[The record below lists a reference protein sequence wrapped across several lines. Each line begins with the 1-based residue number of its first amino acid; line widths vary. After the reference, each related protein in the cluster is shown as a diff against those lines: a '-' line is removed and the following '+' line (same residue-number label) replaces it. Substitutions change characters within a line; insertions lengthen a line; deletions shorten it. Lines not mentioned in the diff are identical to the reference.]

1 MKKII
6 ISSLVATLLIGTN
19 LMAKDST
26 NTINKNTISESNL
39 TQVNT
44 TNVKKETKKAN
55 DQKSEL
61 VAEAIESLKFTQ
73 KALIALKDSDAKT
86 AKESLEKALGKLE
99 TILAL
104 KDAPKVLTIDSHVVV
119 KEFIG
124 GSEEITK
131 SVQLLKKLVNEN
143 KIQEARVMIQ
153 ALQSEIDTTLIN
165 LPLASYPNALK
176 LAGKYIHEKKLG
188 NAKEVLRMALDT
200 FVQEV
205 IVVPIPLLNANNLLT
220 LSQQIAKKGEKKD
233 KELALKYLDEA
244 KEQLEIAKQLGY
256 LSESTVTYKV
266 LQENIDDV
274 KKEIGGENKPVKL
287 FNSLKKNITEFKNK
301 ILSSEK

>member
-19 LMAKDST
+19 LMAKDTNST
-26 NTINKNTISESNL
+26 KSINESNM
-39 TQVNT
+39 TKVNT
-44 TNVKKETKKAN
+44 TNLQKETKKAN
-55 DQKSEL
+55 EDKSEL

-73 KALIALKDSDAKT
+73 KAFIALNNQNAKL
-86 AKESLEKALGKLE
+86 AQESIEKALGKLE

-104 KDAPKVLTIDSHVVV
+104 KDTPKVLTIDTHVVV
-119 KEFIG
+119 KKFIG
-124 GSEEITK
+124 GSKEVKK
-131 SVQLLKKLVNEN
+131 SVELLKKLVNQN

-176 LAGKYIHEKKLG
+176 LAEKYIHEKKLK
-188 NAKEVLRMALDT
+188 NAKEVLGMALDT

-244 KEQLEIAKQLGY
+244 KEQLEMARELGY
-256 LSESTVTYKV
+256 LSESTVTYKL
-266 LQENIDDV
+266 LQDSIDGV
-274 KKEIGGENKPVKL
+274 KKEIGGDNKPTEL
-287 FNSLKKNITEFKNK
+287 FNSLQKSLSEFKNK
-301 ILSSEK
+301 ILSLEKK

>member
-19 LMAKDST
+19 LMAKDTNST
-26 NTINKNTISESNL
+26 KSINESNM
-39 TQVNT
+39 TKVNT
-44 TNVKKETKKAN
+44 TNLQKETKKAN
-55 DQKSEL
+55 EDKSEL

-73 KALIALKDSDAKT
+73 KAFIALNNQNAKL
-86 AKESLEKALGKLE
+86 AQESIEKALGKLE

-104 KDAPKVLTIDSHVVV
+104 KDTPKVLTIDTHVVV
-119 KEFIG
+119 KKFIG
-124 GSEEITK
+124 GSKEVKK
-131 SVQLLKKLVNEN
+131 SVELLKKLVNQN

-176 LAGKYIHEKKLG
+176 LAGKYIHEKKLK
-188 NAKEVLRMALDT
+188 NAKEVLGMALDT

-244 KEQLEIAKQLGY
+244 KEQLEMARELGY
-256 LSESTVTYKV
+256 LSESTVTYKL
-266 LQENIDDV
+266 LQDSIDGV
-274 KKEIGGENKPVKL
+274 KKEIGGENKPTEL
-287 FNSLKKNITEFKNK
+287 FNSLQKSLSEFKNK
-301 ILSSEK
+301 ILSLEKK

>member
-19 LMAKDST
+19 LMAKDANST
-26 NTINKNTISESNL
+26 KSINESNM
-39 TQVNT
+39 TKVNT
-44 TNVKKETKKAN
+44 TNLKKETKKAN
-55 DQKSEL
+55 EDKSEL

-73 KALIALKDSDAKT
+73 KAFIALNNNDAKV
-86 AKESLEKALGKLE
+86 AKESIEKALGKLE

-104 KDAPKVLTIDSHVVV
+104 KDAPKVLTIDTRVVV
-119 KEFIG
+119 KEFMG
-124 GSEEITK
+124 GSKEVQK
-131 SVQLLKKLVNEN
+131 SVELLKKLVNEN
-143 KIQEARVMIQ
+143 KIQEARMMIQ

-176 LAGKYIHEKKLG
+176 LAGKYIHEKKLK
-188 NAKEVLRMALDT
+188 NAKEVLGMALDT
-200 FVQEV
+200 FVQELV
-205 IVVPIPLLNANNLLT
+205 VVPIPLLNANNLLT

-256 LSESTVTYKV
+256 LSESTVTYKL
-266 LQENIDDV
+266 LQDSIDGV
-274 KKEIGGENKPVKL
+274 KKEIGGDNKPTEL
-287 FNSLKKNITEFKNK
+287 FNSLQKSLSEFKNK
-301 ILSSEK
+301 ILSLEKK

>member
-19 LMAKDST
+19 LMAKDTNST
-26 NTINKNTISESNL
+26 KSINESNM
-39 TQVNT
+39 TKVNT
-44 TNVKKETKKAN
+44 TNLKKETKKAN
-55 DQKSEL
+55 EDKSEL

-73 KALIALKDSDAKT
+73 KAFIALNNNDAKL
-86 AKESLEKALGKLE
+86 AKESIEKALGKLE

-104 KDAPKVLTIDSHVVV
+104 KDAPKVLTIDTRVVV

-124 GSEEITK
+124 GSKEVQK
-131 SVQLLKKLVNEN
+131 SVELLKKLVNEN

-176 LAGKYIHEKKLG
+176 LAGKYIHEKKLR
-188 NAKEVLRMALDT
+188 NAKEVLGMALDT

-256 LSESTVTYKV
+256 LSESTVTYK
-266 LQENIDDV
+266 LLEESIDGV
-274 KKEIGGENKPVKL
+274 KKEIGGDNKPAEL
-287 FNSLKKNITEFKNK
+287 FNSLQKSLSEFKNK

>member
-1 MKKII
+1 
-6 ISSLVATLLIGTN
+6 
-19 LMAKDST
+19 
-26 NTINKNTISESNL
+26 
-39 TQVNT
+39 
-44 TNVKKETKKAN
+44 
-55 DQKSEL
+55 
-61 VAEAIESLKFTQ
+61 
-73 KALIALKDSDAKT
+73 
-86 AKESLEKALGKLE
+86 
-99 TILAL
+99 
-104 KDAPKVLTIDSHVVV
+104 
-119 KEFIG
+119 
-124 GSEEITK
+124 
-131 SVQLLKKLVNEN
+131 
-143 KIQEARVMIQ
+143 MIQ

-205 IVVPIPLLNANNLLT
+205 IVLPIPVLTANILLT
-220 LSQQIAKKGEKKD
+220 HSHHIAKLVDKKD

>member
-19 LMAKDST
+19 LMAEDANSS
-26 NTINKNTISESNL
+26 KNISESNM
-39 TQVNT
+39 TKVNT
-44 TNVKKETKKAN
+44 TNLKKETKKAN

-73 KALIALKDSDAKT
+73 KAFIALNNNDAKV

-104 KDAPKVLTIDSHVVV
+104 EDAPKVLTIDTRVVV

-124 GSEEITK
+124 GSKEVQK
-131 SVQLLKKLVNEN
+131 SVELLKKLVNEN
-143 KIQEARVMIQ
+143 RIQEARVMIQ

-176 LAGKYIHEKKLG
+176 LAGKYIHEKKLR
-188 NAKEVLRMALDT
+188 NAKEVLGMALDT

-256 LSESTVTYKV
+256 LSESTVTYKL
-266 LQENIDDV
+266 LQENIDEV
-274 KKEIGGENKPVKL
+274 KKEIGGDNKPTKL
-287 FNSLKKNITEFKNK
+287 FNSLKESLSEFKNK